1 MYKTTLVRTDI
12 ERGERVVSALEA
24 SGLKITAAFW
34 WNKEDEDDWYLV
46 VVSPDVAE
54 KGPTQVY
61 RQAFELLNNGDVDPP
76 EPFDSWWGRV
86 KIISPVTLIYRNLK
100 QRAGTGDGPVRPGW
114 ALDSYIYKME

>member
-12 ERGERVVSALEA
+12 EGGKRVVSALEA
-24 SGLKITAAFW
+24 SGLKIAAAFW

-61 RQAFELLNNGDVDPP
+61 RQAFELLNNGDVEPP
-76 EPFDSWWGRV
+76 EPLDSWWGRV
-86 KIISPVTLIYRNLK
+86 KIISPASLITETSSNEQAQGINL
-100 QRAGTGDGPVRPGW
+100 
-114 ALDSYIYKME
+114 

>member
-12 ERGERVVSALEA
+12 EGGERVVSALET

-46 VVSPDVAE
+46 VVSPEVAE
-54 KGPTQVY
+54 KGATQVY
-61 RQAFELLNNGDVDPP
+61 RQAFELLKNGDVAPP

-86 KIISPVTLIYRNLK
+86 KIISPVTLIYRNLM
-100 QRAGTGDGPVRPGW
+100 QRAGTGHRPVRPGW
-114 ALDSYIYKME
+114 ALDSYIYKLE

>member
-12 ERGERVVSALEA
+12 EGGQRVLSALEA
-24 SGLKITAAFW
+24 SGLKVSAAFW
-34 WNKEDEDDWYLV
+34 HPSEDEDDWRLI

-54 KGPTQVY
+54 KGSTDVY
-61 RQAFELLNNGDVDPP
+61 RNAFDLLKNLNVEPP

-86 KIISPVTLIYRNLK
+86 KIISPGSLVHRNLK

-114 ALDSYIYKME
+114 ALDSYIYKMS

>member
-12 ERGERVVSALEA
+12 EGGEKVVSALEA

-34 WNKEDEDDWYLV
+34 WNKEDEDDWHLV
-46 VVSPDVAE
+46 VVSPEVAE
-54 KGPTQVY
+54 KGATQVY

-86 KIISPVTLIYRNLK
+86 KIISPVSLIYRRLK
-100 QRAGTGDGPVRPGW
+100 ERAGTGDRPVRAGW
-114 ALDSYIYKME
+114 AVDSYIYKLE